1 MQIFGIYNELSKQ
14 LILNPANNR
23 DPKLFTSEE
32 DAKEFMQTITTA
44 RNVAWLKV
52 VELEVTIEPAKASKD
67 EQRRTRL
74 LDCHCGLMITTKPA
88 EAGY

>member
-23 DPKLFTSEE
+23 DPRLFTSEE

-52 VELEVTIEPAKASKD
+52 VELEVAVVPARTLKD
-67 EQRRTRL
+67 GHV
-74 LDCHCGLMITTKPA
+74 CCKHF
-88 EAGY
+88 